1 MNAPATHEPAAFV
14 DRYLGMWNEADPTR
28 RRQLIEE
35 LWSPDCANFM
45 TTREV
50 RGHDALE
57 ERVRLSWEKWGRDAG
72 CLFRLRHFDTHHRAL
87 RVTWEMV
94 NAGDGKLRSVGTEFL
109 LLAADGRIREDY
121 QFIEPG
127 DTS

>member
-1 MNAPATHEPAAFV
+1 MNVFV
-14 DRYLGMWNEADPTR
+14 DRYLSMWNEPDPVR
-28 RRQLIEE
+28 RRQLIEA
-35 LWSPDCANFM
+35 LWTPDCANFTKTM
-45 TTREV
+45 EV

-57 ERVRLSWEKWGRDAG
+57 KRVRLSWEKWGRDAG
-72 CLFRLRHFDTHHRAL
+72 CLFHLRHHDSHHGAL

-94 NAGDGKLRSVGTEFL
+94 NAGDGKLRAVGTEIL

-127 DTS
+127 P